1 MVTQH
6 CLWGGECRNYE
17 KTRFMLHKV
26 NIPIS
31 NAEDCRIKLKIKRNI
46 LNLKWV
52 WKTRG
57 LFVWKTKLRLN
68 LLILIKKRVYARNTP
83 ERLSIW
89 NLSIAFFYQDGSLM
103 KVFTVWRSSDFRK
116 VVQITPPPSV
126 SQCNVKQ
133 FN

>member
-1 MVTQH
+1 MITQH

-31 NAEDCRIKLKIKRNI
+31 NVEDCRIKLKIKRNI

-52 WKTRG
+52 WE
-57 LFVWKTKLRLN
+57 TKLFCVKNRDPAKFTV
-68 LLILIKKRVYARNTP
+68 LIKKRVYARNAP

-103 KVFTVWRSSDFRK
+103 KVFIVWRSSDFRK